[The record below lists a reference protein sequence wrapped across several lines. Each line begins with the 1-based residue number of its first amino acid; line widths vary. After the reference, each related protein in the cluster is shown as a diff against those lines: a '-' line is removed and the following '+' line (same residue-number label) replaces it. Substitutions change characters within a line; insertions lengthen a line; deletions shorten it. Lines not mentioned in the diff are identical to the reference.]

1 MPLRYYECFG
11 HPLDSPQLGEAF
23 RKKRCPFV
31 EGMCTKSFSN
41 GIINGAC
48 TLVNPTNSVPVPC
61 CPKRLYGDNF
71 RVLRDVVRAAWGEGV
86 TLVPQGSDI
95 PLSGNFVIPFGQKQ
109 GQEIR
114 IAYKE
119 LKSASKFS
127 IDWILAKVDE
137 NRNLEGFVAV
147 EVQTIDTTGNYQWPF
162 HELAAVHEPAT
173 AMAMKLPN
181 SKASSLNFENVNKRI
196 LPQLI
201 TKGHV
206 LRREPLCTK
215 GLFFIC
221 PTAVHDRI
229 LTRVGKLDDYPIQ
242 SGSVTF
248 LSYSVNQDSRIVPK
262 SLILDQQTTT
272 TTDQLSLAFSSP
284 KYLPPQGVYE
294 EAIRKALMKR
304 FNETSR

>member
-1 MPLRYYECFG
+1 MPLNYYECFG
-11 HPLDSPQLGEAF
+11 HPLDSPGLGEAF
-23 RKKRCPFV
+23 RKKWCPFV
-31 EGMCTKSFSN
+31 GGTCTKSFAN

-48 TLVNPTNSVPVPC
+48 TLVNPTNGTPVPC
-61 CPKRLYGDNF
+61 CPKRLYGDDF
-71 RVLRDVVRAAWGEGV
+71 RVLRDVVSAAWGEGIP
-86 TLVPQGSDI
+86 LVPHGHKVPGSG
-95 PLSGNFVIPFGQKQ
+95 SFVIPFGQKQ

-119 LKSASKFS
+119 LKGSSKFS
-127 IDWILAKVDE
+127 IDWILAKVDA

-147 EVQTIDTTGNYQWPF
+147 EVQTIDTTGNYQRPF
-162 HELAAVHEPAT
+162 HELASLYEPAIAA
-173 AMAMKLPN
+173 AMDI
-181 SKASSLNFENVNKRI
+181 SKSKGSSLNFENVNKRI

-221 PTAVHDRI
+221 PSAVHARI
-229 LTRVGKLDDYPIQ
+229 MTRVGKLDDYPIQ

-248 LSYSVNQDSRIVPK
+248 LSYSVDQESEVVPK
-262 SLILDQQTTT
+262 SIRLDHTTTT

-294 EAIRKALMKR
+294 NAIRKALEKR
-304 FNETSR
+304 FENF